1 MSINLTDEIEVK
13 TKKGKLGA
21 AKQIFL
27 EGDMQNV
34 EKEIQNINSRHSA
47 LNTKYESLSRTVQG
61 IAATGGASTA
71 NNVTYNNDSSG
82 LNAENAQDAIDEL
95 VKLLKAE
102 FSYKGIAQ
110 PTTNPGVPDRNVF
123 YIAGEG
129 SYPNFNNQVVEVGQI
144 AVLKWD
150 GSWHKEVLEI
160 GADGGNKILEWNT
173 DFATTRKQVPL
184 KKRKAGMQISYLHPD
199 FGWVNE
205 QYAGTLFTDTEWCN
219 DVNWKPVVSNQQIK
233 NLVPSLSRITDSN
246 YIGGNVSEG
255 SLNSYTQDGIYA
267 LNGDKFQQNGL
278 LKKVYI
284 GAYNNNDLK
293 LLIVKVDDDLQFT
306 IRRKFNI
313 TTKKGYY
320 WYDLN
325 EAIKVEA
332 GEQIAIQI
340 DDYITNNLLRNSNAK
355 YGTLI
360 KYPGTKENIFD
371 ATSVVEKFSIG
382 YEIIFEPYSELTSLK
397 NEVSNFQHE
406 VSVIK
411 ETTSDIQTDIDM
423 FTQEPTEEYIDGYE
437 PNVTGSSNFAAIA
450 VSLPQS
456 YDYIVT
462 KVQYKGSATTESKI
476 TLLTGII
483 DARGW
488 FIESGRVACHVEKNV
503 TNGVVDV
510 IADDILICPK
520 DNIVFIAQSEGS
532 TLNFRIAARTSFP
545 IYISSS
551 IYLLS
556 SQAVTNANYD
566 ISVKIFG
573 KIDRRFAK
581 QEDLNVLEERV
592 VETEKNSV
600 KSNILKDRVT
610 GEKYKIAVTNGSISV
625 IPLKATNILIV
636 GNSFSKLTK
645 SEIWQ
650 VTRGCAATVDSCQY
664 VVMLSKLLGATYKL
678 AEGGAAFERAS
689 TTQDIKD
696 ISSYITFDK
705 ETYDLVI
712 IQLGENAT
720 GINSSNQY
728 FQKNIEKLYDYLITE
743 NANANFIHIIG
754 WSSKTRDN
762 FILSAAEK
770 KAVTVINCNNETYTG
785 NSRANDY
792 LLDGNGDYVPF
803 NGGVV
808 THPSDVG
815 MALIANKIAL
825 NLGSDSEI
833 PLYNLNI
840 NNTEGGLLTTA
851 YNKWVAGGI
860 VSIKCEPVQGYNI
873 ETISV
878 DKSGTPIETVRKEN
892 NGSVY
897 YCFIMPEE
905 PVNITGTW
913 RLLI

>member
-1 MSINLTDEIEVK
+1 MATKTFEELKQLAIQIRDEKTNKQNTATRVGTAMLEHINKLEQDYYDKTTINNRTSEYNVSINHPTSGISSSNKYDL
-13 TKKGKLGA
+13 
-21 AKQIFL
+21 
-27 EGDMQNV
+27 
-34 EKEIQNINSRHSA
+34 SSA
-47 LNTKYESLSRTVQG
+47 
-61 IAATGGASTA
+61 
-71 NNVTYNNDSSG
+71 
-82 LNAENAQDAIDEL
+82 
-95 VKLLKAE
+95 
-102 FSYKGIAQ
+102 IAQ
-110 PTTNPGVPDRNVF
+110 VPAELRT
-123 YIAGEG
+123 AGLKVSFLNSAGKPESWKYQG
-129 SYPNFNNQVVEVGQI
+129 GTWAVANFIQE
-144 AVLKWD
+144 
-150 GSWHKEVLEI
+150 SS
-160 GADGGNKILEWNT
+160 GGNKILTWVT
-173 DFATTRKQVPL
+173 DAATTRKQVSANE
-184 KKRKAGMQISYLHPD
+184 RKAGMQISYKPD
-199 FGWVNE
+199 GEDWVNE
-205 QYAGTLFTDTEWCN
+205 QYVGTSFTDTEWVK
-219 DVNWKPVVSNQQIK
+219 DENWEPIVSIQQI
-233 NLVPSLSRITDSN
+233 NTLVPSLGRITDEN

-255 SLNSYTQDGIYA
+255 TLNSYTQNGIYA
-267 LNGDKFQQNGL
+267 LNGDKFQKDGL
-278 LKKVYI
+278 LNKVYI

-293 LLIVKVDDDLQFT
+293 ILIVKVDDDLHFT
-306 IRRKFNI
+306 IRREFNI

-325 EAIKVEA
+325 EAIEIEA
-332 GEQIAIQI
+332 GEQIAIQV
-340 DDYITNNLLRNSNAK
+340 DSYAANNLLRNSNAK

-360 KYPGTKENIFD
+360 KYPTTEENIFD
-371 ATSVVEKFSIG
+371 ETSVAEKFSIG
-382 YEIIFEPYSELTSLK
+382 YEIIYEPFSELTSLK
-397 NEVSNFQHE
+397 NEVSKFQNE
-406 VSVIK
+406 VSAIND
-411 ETTSDIQTDIDM
+411 TMSDIQTDIDM
-423 FTQEPTEEYIDGYE
+423 FTQEPSEEYIDGYE
-437 PNVTGSSNFAAIA
+437 PNVTGNSNFSAIG

-456 YDYIVT
+456 YDYVVT
-462 KVQYKGSATTESKI
+462 KVQYIGSATTESEI

-488 FIESGRVACHVEKNV
+488 FIESGRVACHVEKDV

-520 DNIVFIAQSEGS
+520 DNIVFIAQSKGS
-532 TLNFRIAARTSFP
+532 TLNFRISARTSFP
-545 IYISSS
+545 IYTSSS

-556 SQAVTNANYD
+556 SQAVSGSRYD
-566 ISVKIFG
+566 IAVKIFG

-592 VETEKNSV
+592 VEAEKNSV
-600 KSNILKDRVT
+600 KSNILTDRVT

-664 VVMLSKLLGATYKL
+664 VVMLSTLLGATYKL
-678 AEGGAAFERAS
+678 AEGGATFERAS
-689 TTQDIKD
+689 TTQDIED

-705 ETYDLVI
+705 GTYDLVI

-743 NANANFIHIIG
+743 NPNANFIHIIG
-754 WSSKTRDN
+754 WSAKDRDN

-792 LLDGNGDYVPF
+792 LLDENGDYVPF
-803 NGGVV
+803 NNGVV

-815 MALIANKIAL
+815 MALITNKIAL
-825 NLGSDSEI
+825 NVGSDKEI

-851 YNKWVAGGI
+851 YNKWVAGGV
-860 VSIKCEPVQGYNI
+860 VSVKCEPSEGYNI

-878 DKSGTPIETVRKEN
+878 DKSGIPIETVRKEN

-897 YCFIMPEE
+897 YCFLMPEE

-913 RLLI
+913 AIG